1 MYGKNYKRLAKG
13 YLNHDLWFP
22 GQANQKNE
30 VFDAKSGSLNIIF
43 GNCSFVTGFR
53 YVRTFSKIKSLDYLT
68 IRGSCESQNSKKLTE
83 FVLFDLK
90 SSFVSWFKSKCC
102 KNELLCTP
110 DIASR
115 EKLQIIWLS
124 IQISFGEPGGKNW
137 CFLVN
142 LTILNL
148 QLQTVGLMLLQYD
161 IRVDRNVFLTP
172 SRW

>member
-1 MYGKNYKRLAKG
+1 MIYGFQSRQTK
-13 YLNHDLWFP
+13 
-22 GQANQKNE
+22 KNE

-110 DIASR
+110 DVVSR
-115 EKLQIIWLS
+115 EKRQIVWLS
-124 IQISFGEPGGKNW
+124 IQINFGEPGGKNW
-137 CFLVN
+137 YFLVN

-148 QLQTVGLMLLQYD
+148 QLQTVGLMLLSM
-161 IRVDRNVFLTP
+161 T
-172 SRW
+172 